1 MVVHAESY
9 SLKVDCDLLTLMLF
23 GPVLKIVSVIDRSDL
38 STYMN

>member
-23 GPVLKIVSVIDRSDL
+23 GPVLKNSVIDRTDL
-38 STYMN
+38 STYVN